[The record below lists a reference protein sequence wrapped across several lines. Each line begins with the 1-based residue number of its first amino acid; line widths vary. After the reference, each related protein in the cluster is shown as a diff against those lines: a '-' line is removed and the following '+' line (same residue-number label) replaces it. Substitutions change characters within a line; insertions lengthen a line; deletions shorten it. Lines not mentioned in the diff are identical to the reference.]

1 MLTTCITPAFRSAQ
15 TAAKQKPLEDCSS
28 DMPPILTLTYWG
40 GLILIDSFFGIVF
53 WKLLTGRIILEGLLE
68 GDIRDKDGE
77 NGYSSYV
84 SPGRVQSLLITLFAA
99 LYYLL
104 QVINNPKEFPEVP
117 DGLVGALAAS
127 QALYLGGKAQA
138 MLLGRLRNFLK

>member
-1 MLTTCITPAFRSAQ
+1 MPAVF
-15 TAAKQKPLEDCSS
+15 
-28 DMPPILTLTYWG
+28 TLTYWG
-40 GLILIDSFFGIVF
+40 GLILIGGFFGIVL
-53 WKLLTGRIILEGLLE
+53 WKLLTGGIILGRLLE
-68 GDIRDKDGE
+68 GDIRDPDGE

-84 SPGRVQSLLITLFAA
+84 SPGRVQSLLTTLFAA

-117 DGLVGALAAS
+117 NGLVEALAAS
-127 QALYLGGKAQA
+127 QVLYLGGKAQA

>member
-1 MLTTCITPAFRSAQ
+1 MAPV
-15 TAAKQKPLEDCSS
+15 AKLAS
-28 DMPPILTLTYWG
+28 TLGVCLLG
-40 GLILIDSFFGIVF
+40 GFFAIVF
-53 WKLLTGRIILEGLLE
+53 WKLLTGGIQLAGLFE
-68 GDIRDKDGE
+68 GDIRDPTGE

-84 SPGRVQSLLITLFAA
+84 SPGRVQSLLITLFSA
-99 LYYLL
+99 LYYLMR
-104 QVINNPKEFPEVP
+104 VINNPKEFPEVP

>member
-1 MLTTCITPAFRSAQ
+1 
-15 TAAKQKPLEDCSS
+15 
-28 DMPPILTLTYWG
+28 MPVVLTLTYWG
-40 GLILIDSFFGIVF
+40 SLILIGGFFGIVL
-53 WKLLTGRIILEGLLE
+53 WKLLTGGIILEQLLE
-68 GDIRDKDGE
+68 GDIRDPHGK

-84 SPGRVQSLLITLFAA
+84 SPGRVQSLVITLFAA

-104 QVINNPKEFPEVP
+104 QVINNPKQFPEVP

-138 MLLGRLRNFLK
+138 MMLGRLRNFLK